1 MRPAADGRTA
11 VGVVGLGAMGGPM
24 AARLLDPGGF
34 PVVVHDRV
42 AERVAAVVARGAT
55 GAATAAA
62 VAAASDVVI
71 TMLPDD
77 AAVLDAVT
85 APDGILAALDGGTLV
100 EMSTIDPETSRR
112 VHALVR
118 EAGGRMLDAA
128 VGRTSAHA
136 VRGEL
141 SLMVGGDADLL
152 EACRH
157 VLEPMATT
165 ITHCGPAGAG
175 STMKLVNNL
184 LTTSIVAANA
194 EALTLAE
201 RAGLPREVVLRVLL
215 AGAAANTHLAVTYQ
229 QHALA
234 DELEPGF
241 ATRLAAKD
249 LGLALGLASRSGVP
263 VPVGAAAAQLMT
275 LALARGHAEHDFTS
289 VLTAL
294 REVTD
299 RAGDGP

>member
-1 MRPAADGRTA
+1 MPRRADGRTA

-34 PVVVHDRV
+34 PVVACDSV
-42 AERVAAVVARGAT
+42 AERADDAARRGAVT
-55 GAATAAA
+55 VATPAA

-77 AAVLDAVT
+77 AAVVEAVT
-85 APDGILAALDGGTLV
+85 GPDGVLEALDGGTLI
-100 EMSTIDPETSRR
+100 EMSTIDPATSRR
-112 VHALVR
+112 LHEHVR
-118 EAGGRMLDAA
+118 AAGGRMLDAA

-152 EACRH
+152 EAWRP

-184 LTTSIVAANA
+184 LTTTIVAANA

-201 RAGLPREVVLRVLL
+201 RAGLPRDVVLRVLL

-229 QHALA
+229 EKALA
-234 DELEPGF
+234 GDLSPGF

-249 LGLALGLASRSGVP
+249 LGLALGLATRSGVP
-263 VPVGAAAAQLMT
+263 VPVGAAAAQQMT
-275 LALARGHAEHDFTS
+275 LALARGHADDDFTS
-289 VLTAL
+289 VLEAL
-294 REVTD
+294 REVSAPAD
-299 RAGDGP
+299 DAA

>member
-1 MRPAADGRTA
+1 
-11 VGVVGLGAMGGPM
+11 
-24 AARLLDPGGF
+24 
-34 PVVVHDRV
+34 V
-42 AERVAAVVARGAT
+42 AT
-55 GAATAAA
+55 PAA

-77 AAVLDAVT
+77 AAVVEAVT
-85 APDGILAALDGGTLV
+85 GPDGVLEALEGGTLI
-100 EMSTIDPETSRR
+100 EMSTIDPATSRR
-112 VHALVR
+112 LHEQVHVVGA
-118 EAGGRMLDAA
+118 RMLDAA

-152 EACRH
+152 EAWRP

-184 LTTSIVAANA
+184 LTTTIVAANA

-201 RAGLPREVVLRVLL
+201 RAGLPQDVVLRVLL

-229 QHALA
+229 EKALA
-234 DELEPGF
+234 GDLTPGF
-241 ATRLAAKD
+241 ATRLAVKD
-249 LGLALGLASRSGVP
+249 LGLALGLAARSGVP
-263 VPVGAAAAQLMT
+263 VPVGAAAAQQMT
-275 LALARGHAEHDFTS
+275 LALARGHADDDFTS
-289 VLTAL
+289 VLAAL
-294 REVTD
+294 REVSAPADDAT
-299 RAGDGP
+299 

>member
-1 MRPAADGRTA
+1 MPRRADGRTA

-24 AARLLDPGGF
+24 TARLLDPGGF
-34 PVVVHDRV
+34 PVAACDPV
-42 AERVAAVVARGAT
+42 AERADDAARRGAVT
-55 GAATAAA
+55 VATPAA

-77 AAVLDAVT
+77 AAVVEAVT
-85 APDGILAALDGGTLV
+85 GPDGVLEALEGGTLI
-100 EMSTIDPETSRR
+100 EMSTIDPATSRR
-112 VHALVR
+112 LHEQVR
-118 EAGGRMLDAA
+118 AAGGRMLDAA

-152 EACRH
+152 EAWRP

-184 LTTSIVAANA
+184 LTTTIVAANA

-201 RAGLPREVVLRVLL
+201 RAGLPQDVVLRVLL

-229 QHALA
+229 EKALA
-234 DELEPGF
+234 GDLTPGF

-249 LGLALGLASRSGVP
+249 LGLALGLATRSGVP
-263 VPVGAAAAQLMT
+263 VPVGAAAAQQMT
-275 LALARGHAEHDFTS
+275 LALARGHADDDFTS
-289 VLTAL
+289 VLAAL
-294 REVTD
+294 REVSAPADDAT
-299 RAGDGP
+299 

>member
-1 MRPAADGRTA
+1 MPRRADGRTA

-24 AARLLDPGGF
+24 TARLLDPGGF
-34 PVVVHDRV
+34 PVVACDRV
-42 AERVAAVVARGAT
+42 AERADDAARHGAVT
-55 GAATAAA
+55 AATPAA

-77 AAVLDAVT
+77 AAVVDAVT
-85 APDGILAALDGGTLV
+85 GPDGVLEALEGGTLI
-100 EMSTIDPETSRR
+100 EMSTIDPATSRR
-112 VHALVR
+112 LHEQVR
-118 EAGGRMLDAA
+118 DAGGRMLDAA

-152 EACRH
+152 EAWRP

-184 LTTSIVAANA
+184 LTTTIVAANA

-201 RAGLPREVVLRVLL
+201 RAGLPQDVVLRVLL

-229 QHALA
+229 EKALA
-234 DELEPGF
+234 GDLTPGF

-249 LGLALGLASRSGVP
+249 LGLALGLATRSGVP
-263 VPVGAAAAQLMT
+263 VPVGAAAAQQMT
-275 LALARGHAEHDFTS
+275 LALARGHADDDFTS
-289 VLTAL
+289 VLAAL
-294 REVTD
+294 REVSAPADDAT
-299 RAGDGP
+299 